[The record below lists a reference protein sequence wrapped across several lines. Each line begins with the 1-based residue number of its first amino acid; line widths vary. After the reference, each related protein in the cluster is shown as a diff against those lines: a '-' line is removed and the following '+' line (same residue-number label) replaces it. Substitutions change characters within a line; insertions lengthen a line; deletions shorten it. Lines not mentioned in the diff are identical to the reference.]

1 MVASNDNGPNSERH
15 RATSSAGDR
24 LVPWV
29 VCHRH
34 HDHGQ
39 VGLYAFSTEYRAYL
53 HAARVIRDE
62 LETLFELDGE
72 HAPQLLE
79 ALREGR
85 YETAIELYHAIE
97 GNLDTIDVT
106 PLDVDQFHKDEP
118 LDIPG

>member
-1 MVASNDNGPNSERH
+1 MEACNDNGSKGARR
-15 RATSSAGDR
+15 RAMSSADDG

-39 VGLYAFSTEYRAYL
+39 VGLYAFSTQYRAYL
-53 HAARVIRDE
+53 HAARLIRDE

-79 ALREGR
+79 ALRKGQ
-85 YETAIELYHAIE
+85 YETAVELYHAIE
-97 GNLDTIDVT
+97 GNLDTIGVA
-106 PLDVDQFHKDEP
+106 PLVVDQFHKDEP